1 MIPREPPSETVE
13 TSAYRNHLH
22 PWCIICF
29 LPNMQRGV
37 IARYRRRSHAK
48 SHLSVL
54 KRLSPTFTYQIVFD
68 PPYPLEN
75 QETPHE
81 Q

>member
-13 TSAYRNHLH
+13 NSAYRNHLH
-22 PWCIICF
+22 PWCIICL

-37 IARYRRRSHAK
+37 VVRYRRRSHAE

-54 KRLSPTFTYQIVFD
+54 KRLSPNFTYQIVFD
-68 PPYPLEN
+68 PHCPLEN
-75 QETPHE
+75 QATHHE

>member
-1 MIPREPPSETVE
+1 MP
-13 TSAYRNHLH
+13 
-22 PWCIICF
+22 
-29 LPNMQRGV
+29 RGV